1 MIAEQMAGW
10 LIGSILFSMGSLV
23 LVIGVILINNLL
35 YKYWKPVSV
44 IFFRNESVYPKIEF
58 VTQDHQAVDKTKK

>member
-1 MIAEQMAGW
+1 MIAEQMVSW
-10 LIGSILFSMGSLV
+10 LIGSILFSIGSLV

-58 VTQDHQAVDKTKK
+58 VTKDHQMVDKNKN

>member
-1 MIAEQMAGW
+1 MIAEQMASW
-10 LIGSILFSMGSLV
+10 LIGSILFSMGSLI

-58 VTQDHQAVDKTKK
+58 VAEDHQIVDKTKK